1 MSARLTTSKP
11 ISTIRCHYWWFTI
24 TIRVHSTKN
33 PANTKRFIIELK
45 AQVTCW
51 GISTYSNSWEIQKL
65 VCLMNFHYKSTHSN
79 VQEHLWNW
87 PESIY
92 FTTRWILCSRI
103 SYRDQEQIRLDD
115 YQSFTLPTGTWAEQ
129 MKWVKE
135 LASNDYFFPFNR
147 NMKFRYRLFIS
158 LTMFFLFVSKTCNQ
172 FINVDQMQKRA
183 HNTLLFG
190 IWFPLVS
197 KLKSCYWTV
206 SMKTN
211 QFLIYIVVMYRGID
225 GVHSLASS
233 LSKVIFKEKLLF
245 MIEHLHLDTES
256 VWASTACH
264 IANMDLCECY
274 GVAEHFS
281 KRLKS
286 HFIALES
293 SEKHDINY
301 DKT

>member
-1 MSARLTTSKP
+1 MRNFDIFKFMRNTKTCVPDEFPLQINSFKRSRTLMKLAWIYILPPDEYTESYVLEFHTEIKNKFV
-11 ISTIRCHYWWFTI
+11 WTI
-24 TIRVHSTKN
+24 TKVSLYQLEHELNKWNGSKSLLQT
-33 PANTKRFIIELK
+33 II
-45 AQVTCW
+45 
-51 GISTYSNSWEIQKL
+51 
-65 VCLMNFHYKSTHSN
+65 
-79 VQEHLWNW
+79 
-87 PESIY
+87 
-92 FTTRWILCSRI
+92 
-103 SYRDQEQIRLDD
+103 
-115 YQSFTLPTGTWAEQ
+115 
-129 MKWVKE
+129 
-135 LASNDYFFPFNR
+135 
-147 NMKFRYRLFIS
+147 IS
-158 LTMFFLFVSKTCNQ
+158 LSTETWNSDIVFLFRWRCSFLFVSKTCNQ

-256 VWASTACH
+256 VWASTACR